1 MASCYVHNT
10 EIQAIAQPHCINIKG
25 ILNYHYIQANEP
37 RSFATG
43 GRPLV
48 GVGGLLA
55 FNSCN

>member
-1 MASCYVHNT
+1 MLYVHNT
-10 EIQAIAQPHCINIKG
+10 EIQAIAQPRIRG

-48 GVGGLLA
+48 GVGGLFA
-55 FNSCN
+55 FNSCTY